1 LFEFKKG
8 ENCNRKNTFEDFED
22 YNLSLTPKS
31 GKLAICGWALIK
43 ILDSHNN
50 DQSKKQGHPVSTHQ
64 DAPCQHSRNPIL
76 KVFDP
81 PKLFLHGPSVIFF
94 DFKTH
99 SATFIMIFDFRR
111 EGW

>member
-1 LFEFKKG
+1 MAASVFSVCDNPLS
-8 ENCNRKNTFEDFED
+8 DISSVPLPI
-22 YNLSLTPKS
+22 NLHPP
-31 GKLAICGWALIK
+31 GLIK

-64 DAPCQHSRNPIL
+64 DAPCQHFRNPIL

-81 PKLFLHGPSVIFF
+81 LKLSPHGPSVIFF

-99 SATFIMIFDFRR
+99 SATFIKIFDFRR
-111 EGW
+111 KGW